1 MRIHQLFILTIILL
15 AATFATATA
24 QDVKTDSTNAT
35 SHPIKVSLITY
46 YPGNEVFE
54 VFGHS
59 EILISD
65 STGKYYINYGVFDF
79 NSPGFVTRY
88 IMGETD
94 YLCAIMPPE
103 HDGGIK
109 DGRKMVQQD
118 LNLTPAQAQQVWDM
132 LSWNVQPENREY
144 RYRHFSDNC
153 STRPRDVIETAI
165 GHEIDF
171 TKCNYIVGRTLR
183 QVMSHYTR
191 NYPWEQFGID
201 LALGAACDTVIDGRT
216 QTFVPLFLMHAI
228 NSVTV
233 TQNGTQMPLVAKT
246 QVIAPG
252 SDNGIVAPPTPW
264 YLTPMAMA
272 LLILAIAALISIKD
286 WRCGKPSRWFDTI
299 LFTIVGLSGCLIF
312 FLEFISTHEA
322 TMPNYNILWLNPLML
337 LLSILPWFKKSKK
350 TLKWCHMV
358 NIALIATMVVVW
370 LGGLQAPNTAFIPLV
385 AALLMR
391 SIINLRRKSA

>member
-1 MRIHQLFILTIILL
+1 MRIHQLFIFTIILL

-171 TKCNYIVGRTLR
+171 TKCNYKTGDVALHPQLPMGAIRNRPCARSCLR
-183 QVMSHYTR
+183 H
-191 NYPWEQFGID
+191 
-201 LALGAACDTVIDGRT
+201 
-216 QTFVPLFLMHAI
+216 
-228 NSVTV
+228 
-233 TQNGTQMPLVAKT
+233 
-246 QVIAPG
+246 
-252 SDNGIVAPPTPW
+252 SD
-264 YLTPMAMA
+264 
-272 LLILAIAALISIKD
+272 
-286 WRCGKPSRWFDTI
+286 
-299 LFTIVGLSGCLIF
+299 
-312 FLEFISTHEA
+312 
-322 TMPNYNILWLNPLML
+322 
-337 LLSILPWFKKSKK
+337 
-350 TLKWCHMV
+350 
-358 NIALIATMVVVW
+358 
-370 LGGLQAPNTAFIPLV
+370 
-385 AALLMR
+385 
-391 SIINLRRKSA
+391 